1 LLRIIQQAS
10 SIRRHLEVF
19 LWLNGELQNFFPHDI
34 LIAAWGDFKNNTLF
48 FDVIS
53 AMPGVRTS
61 RIQAAQL
68 TPLMSRLYAGWVG
81 HGGAP
86 YTIAIEDGLVA
97 MPPSSGSAPARALCE
112 MRSAVVHGV
121 KDIRGDN
128 DCLYAALSAASFG
141 HPARMRSTL
150 TLLLPHLDL
159 ALRRLDH
166 VRPQGLQGAAAP
178 IKVPQVMPTSPEPIS
193 SLGMSLRE
201 LEIMTWV
208 REGKTNQEIG
218 QILDISVFTV
228 KNHLQ
233 RIFKKLN
240 VYNRAQAVA
249 QMIPGV
255 RKERVQ

>member
-1 LLRIIQQAS
+1 
-10 SIRRHLEVF
+10 
-19 LWLNGELQNFFPHDI
+19 
-34 LIAAWGDFKNNTLF
+34 
-48 FDVIS
+48 
-53 AMPGVRTS
+53 
-61 RIQAAQL
+61 
-68 TPLMSRLYAGWVG
+68 
-81 HGGAP
+81 
-86 YTIAIEDGLVA
+86 
-97 MPPSSGSAPARALCE
+97 
-112 MRSAVVHGV
+112 
-121 KDIRGDN
+121 
-128 DCLYAALSAASFG
+128 
-141 HPARMRSTL
+141 
-150 TLLLPHLDL
+150 
-159 ALRRLDH
+159 
-166 VRPQGLQGAAAP
+166 
-178 IKVPQVMPTSPEPIS
+178 MPTSPEPIS